1 MLGFYWGRAAVRMRA
16 GAGAAVYN
24 RGEAPSLQQD
34 WRGRVW
40 GGGGGGL
47 RAAAAGARRLG
58 LVCVCVRTGGEHI
71 GTYLALRAEESGYVR
86 VL

>member
-40 GGGGGGL
+40 GGGGGG
-47 RAAAAGARRLG
+47 AAGCCCGSAEIRLG
-58 LVCVCVRTGGEHI
+58 VCVCPDWR
-71 GTYLALRAEESGYVR
+71 GTHWDVPGVEG
-86 VL
+86 